1 MRRDHTPLQV
11 FTASPRA
18 SSSETNASAPAE
30 TPTARKARYDRTLH
44 LASQP
49 PSPMPRGAPVS
60 PVLHAE
66 IPAPLATAP
75 PPVREPSAHPAIA
88 PPPGS
93 RAPAPLAR
101 RSSFRVAIDRFVARV
116 AAWLEGLVARLAR

>member
-11 FTASPRA
+11 FTVSSRA

-66 IPAPLATAP
+66 IPPPVATAP
-75 PPVREPSAHPAIA
+75 PASEPSAHPAIA

-101 RSSFRVAIDRFVARV
+101 RSSFRFAIDRLVARV